1 LLFFLVFLVL
11 LLAFD
16 DEAGG
21 VDELEFESSE
31 GKGIV
36 GGEGLEDFIFFID
49 SVASPSS
56 FKPGQRMCI

>member
-1 LLFFLVFLVL
+1 VL

-21 VDELEFESSE
+21 VDELEFVSSE
-31 GKGIV
+31 GRGIV